1 MTTVKKRPRYAKMN
15 GIIYPEM
22 FSPKCFRE
30 AMEYKPKPGDIF
42 INTYP
47 RCGSTWMQNVA
58 MCIFRKGK
66 ELDNPSDYL
75 QCSPFIDMLGQEA
88 IDKMPRPGA
97 FKTHLP
103 YSHLP
108 YSPDAKYIFVTRN
121 PKDCC
126 VSLYHHA
133 RNKPAFAYE
142 DGEFD
147 DFFEL
152 FMTGELEYNDYFD
165 HLLGWY
171 PHRNDPNV
179 FYTTYENMKKDIRE
193 VIVKL
198 SKFLGQEYRDAI
210 EKDNNVFNDIIHFS
224 GLEYMKKLLSDV
236 WNTEKQEEHAGWMF
250 AGLQYMNDFKK
261 SLSPPKNLPRQKQV
275 LHVRKGMI
283 GDWKN
288 YFSDEQNKRLNNKF
302 IDKLKDTEVIQWY
315 PLENEPA
322 FAYEDEEFDNFFEL
336 FMAGELEYSD
346 YFDHLLDLRAQGEL
360 RRTDLAQGVNPY
372 NVHSFSV
379 LFGMRRQYT
388 VTLLLRLVVLPNGSL
403 LFKRII
409 HSRTERPDEGLYQCV
424 VSLDGTGTIIS
435 REAKLQIAS
444 LPPFDQAPEDIAV
457 FVDQT
462 VYFPCSAHAVPPAN
476 ITWLKNQQPIHL
488 DETRMTIL
496 PSGALELDSVIP
508 SDEGTY
514 QCVAVNSEKLKE
526 SSAGTL
532 FVNKDY
538 DASKVESP
546 HFIATPPKNA
556 VVLKNSNLTLD
567 CAANGNP
574 KPRITWLKDG
584 STIDLADLDS
594 RFRIVG
600 SGSLSIE
607 NIKEEDGG
615 TYMCRAVNSEDSV
628 DAISTVD
635 IIVPPYFVIRPVNQY
650 AREKDDITFEC
661 DVYGNPVPILRWYKN
676 GDIIVHSEYFQIV
689 SGKNLRILGAV
700 KSDSGIYQCFATN
713 SAGSIQA
720 SAELEVLDAGQLQY
734 HKEAPSAPENVTAI
748 IVNTRFITLSWEQ
761 PRQRNG
767 NILYYVVY
775 YKEAN
780 STRERF
786 HNITRPHLE
795 DTNIQGL
802 QPDTGYVF
810 RVVAYNQHGPGRL
823 SKELFVRTFP
833 DVNVPSSPNSLM
845 VIPRNSTSV
854 LVKWSPP
861 EDVKEPIQYYKLHYM
876 EVGSS
881 EERSVNTTITSY
893 ELHGLKK
900 FTEYTFWVTAFNKNG
915 PGINTKEITL
925 QTFSDKPSATPQNV
939 SLEPASSSSIIIRW
953 EPPPKEFQNGIITG
967 YKIRVKKKNGNGE
980 TYTTDGSRRLYALV
994 DLEKGAQYMVKIAAL
1009 TVNGTGPFTEWKTVE
1024 TYTNDLVESSVP
1036 DMPSA
1041 LRARPSANAIF
1052 VSWGPPRDQTTVVR
1066 GYKIG
1071 WGIGLADVYTKVLDG
1086 KQRHYTIND
1095 LQSSSEYV
1103 ISLRAFN
1110 EVGDG
1115 RPVYETVKTQAE
1127 STPEPF
1133 TPMLPPVGLKA
1144 IVLSSSTVVLYWTD
1158 STLSRNQVVTDSRYY
1173 TVRYTTYAYSG
1184 APKFKYFNS
1193 TDLNCMIDDLKP
1205 NTQYEFSVKVVKGRK
1220 ESTWSMSVLNTTQEA
1235 APSSPPRDLTVV
1247 PSEDDNTQIN
1257 LHWQPP
1263 KQPNGHIT
1271 GYVIFYT
1278 TDKTQ
1283 RDRDWVVEGVV
1294 GDKMTTVLKGLT
1306 ADTTYY
1312 FKIQARNNK
1321 GYGPLSSEIAFHTA
1335 PGIALASGSAFF
1347 AKNKNATKDLVP
1359 PDLWIH
1365 HDQMELKSLDKS
1377 NNSHLSSSSIQR
1389 NSQELGHEPL
1399 LSTLEKKKSAY
1410 LDSINDDLL
1419 PNTDK
1424 CIVKCRPIRATPI
1437 KISLDLQ
1444 KPKDTTVVTS
1454 PSSGMGPHPYD
1465 IGTNSLGRPLYP
1477 RTQYNIHRNPAIH
1490 DSHQSVI
1497 LGEPPPPPTTAT
1509 IMPRCPGSSY
1519 DISVNPP
1526 PPPTDAPTTACMEN
1540 RSVTFIPTVH
1550 ENQESGNTGT
1560 LSKKTLSQHPMRSFS
1575 IPSSSSQSVPAT
1587 PLSKHNAVKS
1597 PTVVSSPHKK
1607 VVLHVPGESEAT
1619 TSAGTANVSS
1629 PLARH
1634 QEPLSAS
1641 SAIQPSESTE
1651 HLNQEMANLEGLMK
1665 DLNAITAS
1673 EFEC

>member
-1 MTTVKKRPRYAKMN
+1 MKVWLNTILIMHTEKSLKTCLL
-15 GIIYPEM
+15 
-22 FSPKCFRE
+22 SCFRI
-30 AMEYKPKPGDIF
+30 IF
-42 INTYP
+42 IVILAGLFT
-47 RCGSTWMQNVA
+47 STVEGFSN
-58 MCIFRKGK
+58 FRFLV
-66 ELDNPSDYL
+66 EPSDT
-75 QCSPFIDMLGQEA
+75 IV
-88 IDKMPRPGA
+88 I
-97 FKTHLP
+97 
-103 YSHLP
+103 
-108 YSPDAKYIFVTRN
+108 
-121 PKDCC
+121 KD
-126 VSLYHHA
+126 
-133 RNKPAFAYE
+133 KPA
-142 DGEFD
+142 
-147 DFFEL
+147 
-152 FMTGELEYNDYFD
+152 
-165 HLLGWY
+165 LLNCSTAGNFTEVKW
-171 PHRNDPNV
+171 
-179 FYTTYENMKKDIRE
+179 KKDGT
-193 VIVKL
+193 L
-198 SKFLGQEYRDAI
+198 
-210 EKDNNVFNDIIHFS
+210 
-224 GLEYMKKLLSDV
+224 LE
-236 WNTEKQEEHAGWMF
+236 
-250 AGLQYMNDFKK
+250 
-261 SLSPPKNLPRQKQV
+261 
-275 LHVRKGMI
+275 
-283 GDWKN
+283 
-288 YFSDEQNKRLNNKF
+288 
-302 IDKLKDTEVIQWY
+302 
-315 PLENEPA
+315 
-322 FAYEDEEFDNFFEL
+322 
-336 FMAGELEYSD
+336 
-346 YFDHLLDLRAQGEL
+346 LLDDDD
-360 RRTDLAQGVNPY
+360 RR
-372 NVHSFSV
+372 
-379 LFGMRRQYT
+379 
-388 VTLLLRLVVLPNGSL
+388 VVLPNGSL

-720 SAELEVLDAGQLQY
+720 SAELEVLDADSPEPTTSAPFTPLSFPNIPGQLQY

-1347 AKNKNATKDLVP
+1347 DNKGFASNMLYIIISCIAGITLLTLIVVTIVLCRRRTGYLAADGCKSYKSSKGNLAKNKNATKDLVP

-1587 PLSKHNAVKS
+1587 PLSKHN
-1597 PTVVSSPHKK
+1597 VVSSPHKK